1 MYVKH
6 LGADMKLHHA
16 RQLLDQ
22 LVTMQREYLLSDAI
36 RLQSSRERSGT
47 TTRWIRIA
55 QPPPVEFAQVAGT
68 AIRTIREALDDL
80 AVSLAVAS
88 RRSPRNT
95 TFPITPS
102 AQAYDVEEAQC
113 LRHANHAAR
122 QAVRSVTPWKGG
134 DDKLWELHHLSAT
147 GDPPVIRIGQV
158 VAVTPVSLPSVL
170 QVLEPGVRT
179 RGACVPLVDGSPI
192 VVVQEA
198 GEWEPANALE
208 ADVRLVLGSGDLLRG
223 HPVDTSVERLIV
235 HASGV
240 VDQVVRA
247 AEHH

>member
-22 LVTMQREYLLSDAI
+22 LVTMQREYLASDAI
-36 RLQSSRERSGT
+36 RLESSQERNGT
-47 TTRWIRIA
+47 TMRRIRIA
-55 QPPPVEFAQVAGT
+55 QIPPIEFAQLAGT

-80 AVSLAVAS
+80 AVSLVVAS

-102 AQAYDVEEAQC
+102 AQAYDEEEARC

-122 QAVRSVTPWKGG
+122 RAVRSVTPWKGG
-134 DDKLWELHHLSAT
+134 DDKLWELHLLSDTSDSPA
-147 GDPPVIRIGQV
+147 IRIGQV
-158 VAVTPVSLPSVL
+158 VAMAQVSLPAVL
-170 QVLEPGVRT
+170 QVLQPGART
-179 RGACVPLVDGSPI
+179 RGACVPLVDGSPV
-192 VVVQEA
+192 VVVQDA
-198 GEWEPANALE
+198 GDWEPATALE

-223 HPVDTSVERLIV
+223 HPVDTSIERLIV